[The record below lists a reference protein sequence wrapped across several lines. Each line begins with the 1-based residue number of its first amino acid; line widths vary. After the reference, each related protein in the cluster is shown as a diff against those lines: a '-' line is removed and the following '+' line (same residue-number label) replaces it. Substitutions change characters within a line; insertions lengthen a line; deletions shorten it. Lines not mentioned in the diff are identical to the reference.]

1 LALSLLVVSLASVGC
16 QQGPSAEPDPKN
28 ELPFGFID
36 APAQGA
42 GVKRQIQLYGWAV
55 DDEGVKEV
63 RIFVD
68 GKYVART
75 TLTAARPDVTKA
87 HPTYAHGNDNHGW
100 ATTITLAETFQP
112 GPHTILA
119 QAVDTQGATR
129 DIGTATVSLAP

>member
-1 LALSLLVVSLASVGC
+1 MCLAIAGC
-16 QQGPSAEPDPKN
+16 QRPSSEPDPKN

-36 APAQGA
+36 APTQGA
-42 GVKRQIQLYGWAV
+42 GVGRQIQMYGWAM
-55 DDEGVKEV
+55 DDEGVKDV

-75 TLTAARPDVTKA
+75 TLTQARPDVSGA
-87 HPTYAHGNDNHGW
+87 HGRYVHGNDTHGW
-100 ATTITLAETFQP
+100 ALTITLGDAFQP

-129 DIGTATVSLAP
+129 DIGAVTVSLGQ